1 MTAEPELERGTPAKL
16 FRLSGFPGQQT
27 QAGGP
32 IEEGSLRDLLQ
43 VAMNDVDDLWRY
55 SIVTLGRPLI
65 KESDIRALAK
75 EWDIRPA

>member
-1 MTAEPELERGTPAKL
+1 
-16 FRLSGFPGQQT
+16 
-27 QAGGP
+27 
-32 IEEGSLRDLLQ
+32 
-43 VAMNDVDDLWRY
+43 MNDVDDLWRY